1 MFHFLQWITYKIQ
14 SRHLYMNEEHKV
26 IDVEDE
32 FEGFNIKKII
42 INAKISRVK
51 VLINKKGHLV

>member
-1 MFHFLQWITYKIQ
+1 
-14 SRHLYMNEEHKV
+14 MNEEHKV

-51 VLINKKGHLV
+51 VLIMLKCHLV